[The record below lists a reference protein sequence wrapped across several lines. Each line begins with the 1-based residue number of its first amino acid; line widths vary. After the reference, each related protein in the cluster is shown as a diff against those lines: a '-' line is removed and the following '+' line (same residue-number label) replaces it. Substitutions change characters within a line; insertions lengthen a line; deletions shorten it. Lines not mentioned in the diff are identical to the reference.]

1 MTNNLPP
8 ISPAYRTKLI
18 SAIISISVFFIVY
31 FVLILIS
38 LALIFLLGYGAVKI
52 IALHANYLTLVLALG
67 LFSIG
72 LVVFYFLIKFIFI
85 KNTYSTRHL
94 IEVDRN
100 KQPELFA
107 LIDEIVAETAVK
119 MPGKVFLS
127 PDVNASVSYN
137 SVFWSMFLPVKK
149 NLTIGVGL
157 INSTTVGELKAVLAH
172 EFGHFSQKSMKIGGY
187 VNQAEKIIFDTVYN
201 NREYEQTIKNGSGYW
216 AFQLSGM
223 ISVGFISAFQYI
235 LKFFS
240 DFIFKNNASLRR
252 EMEFHADAVATYVT
266 NPQEQISS
274 LLRLDLSNA
283 AFNSSFLFYT
293 ESNGKY
299 LPENLFM
306 NQTALMQLFSER
318 NNHPYENGLPKIDV
332 DDLTRYNRTK
342 VEIEDQWASHP
353 ETHRRIE
360 MIRRNTTKNRPE
372 NNELA
377 KTVIRGYDEIGKI
390 MTDKYLTLNNIKNV
404 GEVIGDNE
412 RFMELYNEQYPLLK
426 MSLYFNS
433 YYENHNPVLDNV
445 DNLFHTSENLAYN
458 ELFSDEMISLIQEK
472 NATQTDLFTLH
483 QIAADPKLVKTFKYN
498 GTLYKSKNAGK
509 VIPALTKEL
518 DDLKSRLEENDKQI
532 FRYYYSL
539 AHDGDKEIL
548 KNKYIQF
555 ASLDREYDIFENAID
570 QFIPSLKFMLYTLPV
585 EEIRKHRYTLLRNEK
600 PFKDSV
606 RQFVEESAYKDLLTI
621 ENKELLKNFIQSEYI
636 YFNNDRYIQKE
647 VDAIFTFINEYRAI
661 LNKSYTDYKEQLIDF
676 QANIKEE
683 Y

>member
-1 MTNNLPP
+1 
-8 ISPAYRTKLI
+8 
-18 SAIISISVFFIVY
+18 
-31 FVLILIS
+31 
-38 LALIFLLGYGAVKI
+38 
-52 IALHANYLTLVLALG
+52 
-67 LFSIG
+67 
-72 LVVFYFLIKFIFI
+72 
-85 KNTYSTRHL
+85 
-94 IEVDRN
+94 
-100 KQPELFA
+100 
-107 LIDEIVAETAVK
+107 
-119 MPGKVFLS
+119 
-127 PDVNASVSYN
+127 
-137 SVFWSMFLPVKK
+137 
-149 NLTIGVGL
+149 
-157 INSTTVGELKAVLAH
+157 
-172 EFGHFSQKSMKIGGY
+172 
-187 VNQAEKIIFDTVYN
+187 
-201 NREYEQTIKNGSGYW
+201 
-216 AFQLSGM
+216 
-223 ISVGFISAFQYI
+223 
-235 LKFFS
+235 
-240 DFIFKNNASLRR
+240 
-252 EMEFHADAVATYVT
+252 
-266 NPQEQISS
+266 
-274 LLRLDLSNA
+274 
-283 AFNSSFLFYT
+283 
-293 ESNGKY
+293 
-299 LPENLFM
+299 M

-458 ELFSDEMISLIQEK
+458 ELFSDEMLSLIQEK

-555 ASLDREYDIFENAID
+555 ASLDREYDIFEKAID

-606 RQFVEESAYKDLLTI
+606 RQFLEESAYKDLLTI

-676 QANIKEE
+676 QASIKEE

>member
-72 LVVFYFLIKFIFI
+72 LIVFYFLIKFIFI

-119 MPGKVFLS
+119 MPGKVFFS

-306 NQTALMQLFSER
+306 NQAALMQLFSER

-433 YYENHNPVLDNV
+433 YYESHNPVLDNV
-445 DNLFHTSENLAYN
+445 DNLFHTSENVAYN
-458 ELFSDEMISLIQEK
+458 ELFSDEMLSLIQEK

-585 EEIRKHRYTLLRNEK
+585 EEIRKHRYALLRNEK